1 MECSHSQV
9 NNLITH
15 NPVPSD
21 DNGDD
26 DDNGDNDD
34 NGDDDDDNGS
44 NNNSHPTETFF
55 CFGETFSVVDEEKPV
70 IFDFA
75 VAI

>member
-26 DDNGDNDD
+26 DD
-34 NGDDDDDNGS
+34 DDDDNGDGYADDDND

-55 CFGETFSVVDEEKPV
+55 CFSETFSVADEEKPV

>member
-26 DDNGDNDD
+26 DDNGDGDNDD
-34 NGDDDDDNGS
+34 NNGDD

-55 CFGETFSVVDEEKPV
+55 CFGETFSVADEEKPV